1 MSRDDER
8 PCRRDDPQSDQGTLW
23 LAGRI
28 VQDDDELQD
37 TIEQRFTLL

>member
-1 MSRDDER
+1 MHARRRETER
-8 PCRRDDPQSDQGTLW
+8 LVRLRHVV
-23 LAGRI
+23 